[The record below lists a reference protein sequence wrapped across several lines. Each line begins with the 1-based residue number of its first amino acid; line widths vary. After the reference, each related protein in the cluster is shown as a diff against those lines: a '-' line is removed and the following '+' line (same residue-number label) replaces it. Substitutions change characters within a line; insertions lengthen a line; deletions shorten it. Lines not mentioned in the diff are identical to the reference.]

1 MDGRTLQK
9 PSCQKMPLQYDII
22 RNQLSRPVVYTEDT
36 AQNMKIDFN
45 SVKWEFLFF
54 NPQSLILRY
63 SYVCSCFTLMFCHFE
78 TRH

>member
-9 PSCQKMPLQYDII
+9 PSYQKTSLQYDII

-36 AQNMKIDFN
+36 AQKMKVNLN

-54 NPQSLILRY
+54 NPQSLILR
-63 SYVCSCFTLMFCHFE
+63 L
-78 TRH
+78 

>member
-9 PSCQKMPLQYDII
+9 PSWQNTPLQYDII

-36 AQNMKIDFN
+36 AQNFKIDFN
-45 SVKWEFLFF
+45 SVKWECLFV
-54 NPQSLILRY
+54 NAQSLMLRY
-63 SYVCSCFTLMFCHFE
+63 SYVCCCFTHMFCHFG